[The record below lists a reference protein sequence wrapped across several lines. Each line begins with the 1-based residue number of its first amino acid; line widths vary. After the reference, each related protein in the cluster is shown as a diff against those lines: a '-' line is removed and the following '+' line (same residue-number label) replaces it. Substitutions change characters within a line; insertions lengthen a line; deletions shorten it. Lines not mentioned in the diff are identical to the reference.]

1 MNDFNTYDDDLD
13 EDTMEDRYLTFF
25 IGEEVYGLAIRNVTE
40 IVGLQRI
47 TEVPDMPGYVLGVI
61 NLRGAVIPVVDVR
74 LRFGIEQ
81 REPDERT
88 CVIVVQLDDI
98 SVGLIVDTV
107 SEVLDIP
114 ADNVAPP
121 PNVIQNKPSRFVCGL
136 GKIGEQVAIILE
148 AGKLLKDEDLEVVA
162 EAAS

>member
-121 PNVIQNKPSRFVCGL
+121 PNVNQNKPSRFVCGL

>member
-47 TEVPDMPGYVLGVI
+47 TEVPDMPSYVLGVI

-81 REPDERT
+81 READERT
-88 CVIVVQLDDI
+88 CVIVVQLEDI

-107 SEVLDIP
+107 SEVIDIP
-114 ADNVAPP
+114 GDNVAPP
-121 PNVIQNKPSRFVCGL
+121 QCQPK
-136 GKIGEQVAIILE
+136 
-148 AGKLLKDEDLEVVA
+148 
-162 EAAS
+162 